1 VKLNELFALLEREVA
16 PVKLS
21 DEFCKACSAYDNSGI
36 ILDCGQ
42 DVNGILFTL
51 ELSVNVV
58 TEAKRLGYNTIV
70 THHPAIYGGI
80 KRLNPCSNPQD
91 DALCECIKC
100 GISIISMHLNFDAAK
115 EGIDYYLMRG
125 IGGDNAKMQVE
136 LSLGGYGRVY
146 KIKQTTLEGLVT
158 YIKKQFKSERVIY
171 FGDKNKN
178 IATVASFCGAGCDEG
193 AITFA
198 VENGADV
205 LVSSDLKHHN
215 IAELVARGMGVIAI
229 THYAAESYG
238 MNKIYQKVSDK
249 LGVHSA
255 YFYDEQ
261 LL

>member
-1 VKLNELFALLEREVA
+1 
-16 PVKLS
+16 
-21 DEFCKACSAYDNSGI
+21 
-36 ILDCGQ
+36 
-42 DVNGILFTL
+42 
-51 ELSVNVV
+51 
-58 TEAKRLGYNTIV
+58 
-70 THHPAIYGGI
+70 
-80 KRLNPCSNPQD
+80 
-91 DALCECIKC
+91 
-100 GISIISMHLNFDAAK
+100 
-115 EGIDYYLMRG
+115 
-125 IGGDNAKMQVE
+125 
-136 LSLGGYGRVY
+136 LGGYGRVY